1 MLIKDKNDE
10 SGAVH
15 LAGIVTQRDL
25 ASRWHISAKKLE
37 ADRLKGTG
45 CPFIKIGSAVRYRV
59 SDILAYEDANLRH
72 STSDKGGA
80 DV

>member
-1 MLIKDKNDE
+1 MAIQDKHDA
-10 SGAVH
+10 SAAVY
-15 LAGIVTQRDL
+15 ADDIVTQRDL
-25 ASRWHISAKKLE
+25 ASRWRISAKKLE

-59 SDILAYEDANLRH
+59 SDILAYEDANLRR
-72 STSDKGGA
+72 STSDKGGR

>member
-1 MLIKDKNDE
+1 MLIHDKNDV
-10 SGAVH
+10 SAVIY
-15 LAGIVTQRDL
+15 AAEIVTQRDL

-45 CPFIKIGSAVRYRV
+45 CPFIKIGSAVRYRI
-59 SDILAYEDANLRH
+59 SDILAYEDANLRR
-72 STSDKGGA
+72 STSDKGGR